1 MRRQS
6 LLWFSFVWLL
16 ILTMIG
22 CGSSSKPTP
31 TVAAVLPSATAQRV
45 ATTSPPPPPLITD
58 TITLAPF
65 QINLPGSAP
74 VFYPTAGSWGNQL
87 AQFQQ
92 QQPQLANYLAALA
105 AIPAVGERV
114 VLVHLPT
121 AAETLTLVA
130 AAVPSEGLT
139 LQSYLAAAQAEL
151 EQSRLALRSGIVI
164 QTATVRYD
172 LHEAH
177 LPLATLQYTLPAKGN
192 NAGVDSSGY
201 QAAMLDQ
208 TGTHLLL
215 LTFVAASPSAAA
227 TQEQIETILA
237 QLQETT
243 PTQ

>member
-1 MRRQS
+1 MRWQS

-16 ILTMIG
+16 ILTMVG

-31 TVAAVLPSATAQRV
+31 TVAAVPPSATAQRV
-45 ATTSPPPPPLITD
+45 ATTSPPLITD

-87 AQFQQ
+87 AQLQQ

-105 AIPAVGERV
+105 AIPTVGERV
-114 VLVHLPT
+114 VLVYLPT

-151 EQSRLALRSGIVI
+151 EQSRLAIRSGVVV

-192 NAGVDSSGY
+192 NAGGDSRGY

-215 LTFVAASPSAAA
+215 LTFVAASPSAA